1 MAPCSPALVFTIIV
15 TQIPFLVTLAISTLN
30 WNIQKPGEKNFLGL
44 GEYQSFAGLDNFV
57 TVFTDARLRK
67 AVVNTIVLTVV
78 GRRHQRPARPRRSR
92 CCSTAG
98 SRGRGLARTLL
109 IAPFLVMP
117 VAAALLW
124 KHALYNPDY
133 GLLNGTL
140 NWVWQLFGA
149 EEGPVVDWVSSYPMP
164 AVIAALVWQWT
175 PFMMLI
181 LLAGLQ
187 SQSGDI
193 LEAAKIDRA
202 SPMQIF
208 RFITLPHLRRY
219 IELAA
224 LLGTV
229 YVVQTFDAI
238 YTITQGGPG
247 SATTNLPYEIYL
259 TMFRKFEYGEAAA
272 AGVVVVIGTIII
284 ATFALRTI
292 SSLFSEEEM
301 TQMTTTEAARHRGRR
316 AEPSD
321 AVRHRRVRRRLRRKS
336 DDAVAKAGPVLD
348 PGRVGRHADLLR
360 TRRLD
365 GADLAAPGVRRRHQP
380 AVDLRAGHAWRTT
393 APCSTA
399 T

>member
-1 MAPCSPALVFTIIV
+1 MTATTTERTKKPVGPPPSARSARERWSRRGPLLPALVFTILV
-15 TQIPFLVTLAISTLN
+15 TQIPFLLTLAISTLN
-30 WNIQKPGEKNFLGL
+30 WNIQRPGEKNFLGL
-44 GEYQSFAGLDNFV
+44 GEYQSFAGFDNFV

-67 AVVNTIVLTVV
+67 AVVNTIVLTSSVV
-78 GRRHQRPARPRRSR
+78 IISALLGLALAVLLDRKF
-92 CCSTAG
+92 
-98 SRGRGLARTLL
+98 RGRGVARTLL

-140 NWVWQLFGA
+140 NWIWQLFGA
-149 EEGPVVDWVSSYPMP
+149 EEGPVIDWVSSFPMP
-164 AVIAALVWQWT
+164 AVIASLVWQWT

-202 SPMQIF
+202 SPMQTF

-238 YTITQGGPG
+238 FTITQGGPG

-301 TQMTTTEAARHRGRR
+301 GR
-316 AEPSD
+316 
-321 AVRHRRVRRRLRRKS
+321 
-336 DDAVAKAGPVLD
+336 
-348 PGRVGRHADLLR
+348 
-360 TRRLD
+360 
-365 GADLAAPGVRRRHQP
+365 
-380 AVDLRAGHAWRTT
+380 
-393 APCSTA
+393 
-399 T
+399 